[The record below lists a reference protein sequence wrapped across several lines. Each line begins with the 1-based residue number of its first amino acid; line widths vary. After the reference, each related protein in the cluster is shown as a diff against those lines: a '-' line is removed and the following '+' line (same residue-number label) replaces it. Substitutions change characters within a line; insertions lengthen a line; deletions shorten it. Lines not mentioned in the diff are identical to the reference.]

1 MTSSAKTRYAAA
13 TVQDFEKKNRMIV
26 EIKGME
32 LGLFRANGAYYA
44 YRNICPHAAAP
55 VCEGT
60 ICGTRLPSGVFEYV
74 YGKDQEVLRCPWHG
88 WEFDL
93 TSGKHLADES
103 GVKLRGYEVQVEG
116 DQIYIVI

>member
-1 MTSSAKTRYAAA
+1 
-13 TVQDFEKKNRMIV
+13 
-26 EIKGME
+26 
-32 LGLFRANGAYYA
+32 
-44 YRNICPHAAAP
+44 
-55 VCEGT
+55 
-60 ICGTRLPSGVFEYV
+60 V